1 MMPFVIQESV
11 KYLKALLLFV
21 AAVSVFIMFMSGTLL
36 LSWLGGGALDTQFF
50 LVYLELINKVY
61 YLII

>member
-21 AAVSVFIMFMSGTLL
+21 AAVAVFIMFMSGTLL
-36 LSWLGGGALDTQFF
+36 LSWLGGGGLDTHFF
-50 LVYLELINKVY
+50 
-61 YLII
+61 